1 MVSKIV
7 DYIRTY
13 HMIWYHMLFVDLTY
27 LWHVSFG
34 VRYNIVVPGEVIKD
48 EVTSWNSHP
57 GAGAY
62 SNYHRFHWIAKRDI
76 LPGEEL
82 FVAPGDEER
91 KKWTELKSAK
101 DYERTDE
108 IVHELVAADLNLTEA
123 QWIGEFQLI
132 FCVWE

>member
-7 DYIRTY
+7 NPYDTICFSLISPVYDMFRLVY
-13 HMIWYHMLFVDLTY
+13 DTY
-27 LWHVSFG
+27 L
-34 VRYNIVVPGEVIKD
+34 VVPGEVMKD

-76 LPGEEL
+76 SPGEEL
-82 FVAPGDEER
+82 FVAPGEER

-101 DYERTDE
+101 DYERADE

-132 FCVWE
+132 FGVWE